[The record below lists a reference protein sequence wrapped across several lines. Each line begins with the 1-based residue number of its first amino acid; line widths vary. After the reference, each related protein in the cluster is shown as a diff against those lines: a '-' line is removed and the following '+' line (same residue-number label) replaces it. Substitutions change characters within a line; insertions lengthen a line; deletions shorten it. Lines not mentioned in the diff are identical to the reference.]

1 MDVPHKNR
9 WKVTASSGDPR
20 LAIDDNYATTWLSEP
35 SKKTWLEIDLGEVAT
50 LGGLEV
56 YWGKQ
61 AAGIYG
67 FESSAGRQ
75 SLGASL
81 RHSPWRGRAG
91 RLCVPPSRGPL
102 RALDLRQSGTGARAG
117 DCRNQ
122 PLWSRRGGVGAGG
135 GSYRGARAALR
146 SRSLQGRASPSISA
160 TCDLL
165 SGP

>member
-20 LAIDDNYATTWLSEP
+20 RAIDDNYATTWLSEP

-67 FESSAGRQ
+67 FESSLDGKAWAHLCSTRHGEGGQDVFAFPPTAARFVRWIYGNPEPERGQ
-75 SLGASL
+75 EIVEINLYSPADAASVLEGGAHCGA
-81 RHSPWRGRAG
+81 RPCPDQG
-91 RLCVPPSRGPL
+91 PSR
-102 RALDLRQSGTGARAG
+102 
-117 DCRNQ
+117 
-122 PLWSRRGGVGAGG
+122 
-135 GSYRGARAALR
+135 
-146 SRSLQGRASPSISA
+146 
-160 TCDLL
+160 
-165 SGP
+165 

>member
-20 LAIDDNYATTWLSEP
+20 RAIDDNYATTWLSEP

-67 FESSAGRQ
+67 FEFSQMEKPGRIFVA
-75 SLGASL
+75 LAMARVGRTSL
-81 RHSPWRGRAG
+81 RSPRPRHASCAGFYGNPEPERGR
-91 RLCVPPSRGPL
+91 RLSKSTFMVPPR
-102 RALDLRQSGTGARAG
+102 RRR
-117 DCRNQ
+117 CWKRVV
-122 PLWSRRGGVGAGG
+122 SRRSGE
-135 GSYRGARAALR
+135 LR
-146 SRSLQGRASPSISA
+146 EKIPSR
-160 TCDLL
+160 
-165 SGP
+165 